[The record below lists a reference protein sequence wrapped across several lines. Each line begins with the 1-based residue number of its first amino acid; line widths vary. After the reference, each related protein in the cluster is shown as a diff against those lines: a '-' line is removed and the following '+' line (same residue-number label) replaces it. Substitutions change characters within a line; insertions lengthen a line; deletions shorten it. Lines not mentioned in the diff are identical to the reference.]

1 MRSVNGLN
9 MVYLAQYRLL
19 YLPILLAI
27 SGLLIFSACG
37 EERGEQAAND
47 SSSSSDTS
55 TAVLPTDLYFV
66 ELSVAL
72 KWQQDLF
79 IRAEN
84 AAFSLMAAALD
95 GETARNHIMEFY
107 KVLGTISSD
116 LLGDLEAIAPPVIAA
131 SEHDEL
137 QEVFSDRIGLY
148 SRIASSIER
157 NESSEEARAESQDL
171 IAAEEQLNSKYHD
184 ACMALHDIAISE
196 SIPIEL
202 PCTIDL
208 NSG

>member
-137 QEVFSDRIGLY
+137 QEVFSERIGLY